1 MGGESV
7 AVPPSAA
14 VGATSPPLAGCGTS
28 WSLAGRFSAEA
39 AGSPPQASRLEQ
51 PCGARAFEL
60 LPSPLARNGEQI
72 LLASAVVCCKRKAE
86 KLGWSAP
93 NSNGGTGT
101 WYVAGTN
108 PQRVSICERSSYA
121 TTAGSCTVARA
132 LRMTHRKALRDLQ

>member
-39 AGSPPQASRLEQ
+39 AGSPPQ
-51 PCGARAFEL
+51 
-60 LPSPLARNGEQI
+60 
-72 LLASAVVCCKRKAE
+72 AE